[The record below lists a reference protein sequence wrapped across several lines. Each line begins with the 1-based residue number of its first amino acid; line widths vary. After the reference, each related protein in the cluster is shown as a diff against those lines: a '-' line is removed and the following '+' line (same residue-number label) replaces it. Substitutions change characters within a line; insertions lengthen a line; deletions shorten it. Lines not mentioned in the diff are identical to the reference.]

1 MAESTFPEESMP
13 RNGLPVAITF
23 LKRHLCAKFVMRKI
37 RGVEKDEKCRPCI
50 L

>member
-13 RNGLPVAITF
+13 RNELPVAII
-23 LKRHLCAKFVMRKI
+23 KRHLCAKFVMRKR
-37 RGVEKDEKCRPCI
+37 RGVEKDENCRPCI